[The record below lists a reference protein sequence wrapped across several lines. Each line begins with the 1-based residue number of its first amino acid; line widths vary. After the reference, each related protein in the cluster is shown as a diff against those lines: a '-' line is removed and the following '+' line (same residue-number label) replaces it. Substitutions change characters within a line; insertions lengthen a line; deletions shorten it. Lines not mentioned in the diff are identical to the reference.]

1 MIVAGSTER
10 CYMSKYMSDERNNI
24 TLAEAMRC
32 FASSVSI
39 VSTCDADKHH
49 YAMTAT
55 AVSSVSL
62 DPESML
68 VCVNRNTLFNTIV
81 EYLDLF
87 CINLLTTEQ
96 IFQSINCSGGLP
108 QDNRVNDEEWEIP
121 DDGPALLKNAQ
132 AHIFCKKTAT
142 FTYGTHNILI
152 GDVYRIQ
159 VRKKI
164 DPLLYM
170 DGRYGRFREIN

>member
-1 MIVAGSTER
+1 
-10 CYMSKYMSDERNNI
+10 
-24 TLAEAMRC
+24 MRC

-39 VSTCDADKHH
+39 VSTCDADKQH

-68 VCVNRNTLFNTIV
+68 VCVNKNTLFNTIV
-81 EYLDLF
+81 DRLDQF
-87 CINLLTTEQ
+87 CINLLTAEQ
-96 IFQSINCSGGLP
+96 ISQSINCSGGLP
-108 QDNRVNDEEWEIP
+108 QDNRVNDGDWDIP
-121 DDGPALLKNAQ
+121 DNGPALLKNAQ

-152 GDVYRIQ
+152 GDVYNIL
-159 VRKKI
+159 VNRKI
-164 DPLLYM
+164 EPLLYM